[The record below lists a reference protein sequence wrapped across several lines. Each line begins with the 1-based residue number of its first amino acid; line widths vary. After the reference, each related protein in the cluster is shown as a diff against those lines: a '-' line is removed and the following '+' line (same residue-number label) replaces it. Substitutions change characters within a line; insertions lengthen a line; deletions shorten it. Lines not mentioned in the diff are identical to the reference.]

1 MFFHGFVS
9 PAVAWRSVQHGG
21 GCQPEGKANLLFLS
35 LPSPPFQFRVRRMRE
50 MAVCVLCRPVLLVE
64 EGDKNC
70 LFREKIIIL
79 STPVKSSSITLQQ
92 LLILDAQLKSAD
104 KEEPISRPLFFPPPF
119 FNQSPSP
126 SSSFVL
132 TALSLFPSTQW
143 RKAPIQQSLI
153 NSPRRGG
160 EQTPP
165 PFSTIFLFREK
176 SVPFPRKK

>member
-9 PAVAWRSVQHGG
+9 PVVAWRSVQHGG

-79 STPVKSSSITLQQ
+79 STHVKSSSITSTTLI
-92 LLILDAQLKSAD
+92 ILDGQFKNAD
-104 KEEPISRPLFFPPPF
+104 KVKPISRPLCFLF
-119 FNQSPSP
+119 
-126 SSSFVL
+126 
-132 TALSLFPSTQW
+132 LSL
-143 RKAPIQQSLI
+143 ISLLPH
-153 NSPRRGG
+153 PRL
-160 EQTPP
+160 
-165 PFSTIFLFREK
+165 S
-176 SVPFPRKK
+176 S